1 MILLVFF
8 YLAFALL
15 MSLPLLG
22 VGFMVRRMPDSQRS
36 LILVAAATLL
46 LTPSLGPVT
55 IAVVPV
61 PFGFLFIV
69 TLFTWSWGEL
79 AGLVSLFPL
88 WHAVAFPVTAVISY
102 FFIRKLPSNYSLK
115 RTAADGLR

>member
-1 MILLVFF
+1 MIFLVFF
-8 YLAFALL
+8 YLAFAVPMLL
-15 MSLPLLG
+15 LLLG
-22 VGFMVRRMPDSQRS
+22 VWFMVRRIPDPQRT

-46 LTPSLGPVT
+46 LTPSWGPAT
-55 IAVVPV
+55 ITVVLV

-88 WHAVAFPVTAVISY
+88 WHAIAFPVTALISY
-102 FFIRKLPSNYSLK
+102 FVIRKWPSNNSFK
-115 RTAADGLR
+115 ADASGAA